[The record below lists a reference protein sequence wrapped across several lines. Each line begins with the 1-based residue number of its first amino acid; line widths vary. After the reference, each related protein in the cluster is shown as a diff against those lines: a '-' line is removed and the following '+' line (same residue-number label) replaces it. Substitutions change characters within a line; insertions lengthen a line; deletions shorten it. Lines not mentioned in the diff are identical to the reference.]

1 MTTTNFQNF
10 NREELFTEQDK
21 KYIQKAIRAV
31 YKAQIDSQKIPF
43 NRRKDEEKGIDWQD
57 YNSLA
62 ESLFALYDGR
72 LCEKLQDNIMDL
84 LYDYNEFNAI
94 NQITSIVR
102 KIKNSL
108 ESIARAED
116 VVEETQVVEEE
127 IKDIKIT
134 ELEESL
140 LHEIMSSEADGLG
153 MGYSS
158 FDGLEIDNE
167 TKGVLSSLI
176 KKGLVYDSTDGCE
189 EFEYRMYCTIPEKL
203 IKVIGLDLSGYNLEV
218 LSFN

>member
-127 IKDIKIT
+127 IKNIKIT

>member
-1 MTTTNFQNF
+1 
-10 NREELFTEQDK
+10 
-21 KYIQKAIRAV
+21 
-31 YKAQIDSQKIPF
+31 
-43 NRRKDEEKGIDWQD
+43 
-57 YNSLA
+57 
-62 ESLFALYDGR
+62 
-72 LCEKLQDNIMDL
+72 MDL

-116 VVEETQVVEEE
+116 VVEE
-127 IKDIKIT
+127 IKNIKIT

-140 LHEIMSSEADGLG
+140 LHEIMSSESDGLG

-158 FDGLEIDNE
+158 FDGLDITNE
-167 TKGVLSSLI
+167 EKGVLSSLI